1 MDGGTLI
8 RRQSGL
14 MMVLAG
20 AFFTFLP
27 GGSTFAQARADPWV
41 QKAVV
46 VAENRTPVFV
56 FPQQKA
62 AAAKKLADL
71 QKKSGK
77 KPNILIYIMDDVGWG
92 DPGCFGGGAAIGA
105 PTPTMDRLAQQ
116 GLMLTSSYA
125 QPSCS
130 PTRATVL
137 TGRLPIRHGILWPPM
152 YGEKGGLGGEITV
165 AKLLSDAGYVTQAV
179 GKWHVGEN
187 EESLPHN
194 VGFDDFYG
202 FLSVSDMYTEWRDEH
217 FFPEV
222 VTSPERTALI
232 KSFPFDRHFVHAKK
246 GGKIEDLAEI
256 TIPVSATLDEKW
268 SDYSVEF
275 IKKMAKSDQP
285 FFLYHGTR
293 GAHFDNYPNEK
304 FKGKSPSRHPYKD
317 VMVELDDILARL
329 VKTLEETGQLENT
342 LIFVTSDNGPEMES
356 WPDSGYTPFRGA
368 KGNTWEGGMR
378 VPGIAYWKGVIKPGR
393 VSDGLFDLSDLFT
406 TSVSLA
412 GAEDRMPKD
421 RFIDGVDQ
429 TSFLLADD
437 GDSNRQ
443 AVFYW
448 QMQFPSAVRMGEFK
462 LMVLSESDDDRD
474 TVNPGGFSGVLQ
486 NYAAPRFYNLYADP
500 KETHSYFV
508 RKLAYETTL
517 RDLLKQ
523 HLFTFQKYPPKHPI
537 AKPDL

>member
-1 MDGGTLI
+1 
-8 RRQSGL
+8 
-14 MMVLAG
+14 MVLASP
-20 AFFTFLP
+20 A
-27 GGSTFAQARADPWV
+27 FAQAQVDPWV
-41 QKAVV
+41 KKPVTV
-46 VAENRTPVFV
+46 GDNRTPVFSH
-56 FPQQKA
+56 PQHTA

-71 QKKSGK
+71 EKKTGK
-77 KPNILIYIMDDVGWG
+77 KPNILIFLMDDVGYG
-92 DPGCFGGGAAIGA
+92 DPGCFGGGTAIGA

-116 GLMLTSSYA
+116 GLMLTSTYA

-130 PTRATVL
+130 PTRATIL
-137 TGRLPIRHGILWPPM
+137 TGRLPIRHGVLWPPM
-152 YGEKGGLGGEITV
+152 YGEKGGLSGEVTV

-202 FLSVSDMYTEWRDEH
+202 FLSVSDMYTEWRDYY

-222 VTSPERTALI
+222 VTSPERTKMI
-232 KSFPFDRHFVHAKK
+232 ESFPFERHWVHAQK
-246 GGKIEDLAEI
+246 GGKIEDIAEI
-256 TIPVSATLDEKW
+256 TIPVSAQLDEKW
-268 SDYSVEF
+268 ADYSVEF
-275 IKKMAKSDQP
+275 IKKMAKSDKP

-342 LIFVTSDNGPEMES
+342 FIFVTSDNGPEMES

-412 GAEDRMPKD
+412 GAQASLPKD

-429 TSFLLADD
+429 TSFLVSDD
-437 GDSNRQ
+437 GESNRQ

-462 LMVLSESDDDRD
+462 LMVCAESDDERD
-474 TVNPGGFSGVLQ
+474 TYNPGGFSGVLQ
-486 NYAAPRFYNLYADP
+486 QFAAPRFYNLYADP
-500 KETHSYFV
+500 KETHSYFI
-508 RKLAYETTL
+508 RKLAYENVL

-523 HLFTFQKYPPKHPI
+523 HMMTFQKFPPKHPI
-537 AKPDL
+537 AKADL